1 LGRVTRKRPLRFIG
15 STCPSFRCT
24 CYNSK
29 WCKKFRL
36 QAEERQFYYVYFA
49 TEHKSC
55 MSSPAGDFCPCRSV
69 FTITDIGI
77 HDHNRGKICSIVRY
91 I

>member
-15 STCPSFRCT
+15 STCSSFQYT

-29 WCKKFRL
+29 GCKKFRL
-36 QAEERQFYYVYFA
+36 QAEERQFYYVYLA
-49 TEHKSC
+49 AEHKSC
-55 MSSPAGDFCPCRSV
+55 MSSPAGDYCPCKPA
-69 FTITDIGI
+69 FTIPAIGF